1 MESEEA
7 RISLEEKVAFLE
19 RESEQFRAELGEAW
33 KALGALEK
41 QFERFARSLESRN
54 EESDLAE

>member
-19 RESEQFRAELGEAW
+19 REAEHLRAELGEAW
-33 KALGALEK
+33 KAIGALQK
-41 QFERFARSLESRN
+41 QVERFARALESTD
-54 EESDLAE
+54 EPAE